1 MGNWTDVSHFVHSL
15 LRNPK
20 TYSKQFAMSA
30 SDYMAAKAAGMASA
44 VTGMMPSVPVPK
56 KYVDSAAKTM
66 TKTAISAIN
75 APAKQGRWAARSVY
89 KGCKKIIYGKAK
101 YKEMKKVKVE
111 RALREAQEAAKY
123 AEAWQ
128 QSAAQG
134 KNRWRRAS
142 QHRPRL
148 DTPSK
153 MSDIAESPSA
163 SASEPT
169 NLARQESDASTVSMP
184 QQRPVTFEEA
194 PAVEPETPR

>member
-101 YKEMKKVKVE
+101 YKEMK
-111 RALREAQEAAKY
+111 
-123 AEAWQ
+123 
-128 QSAAQG
+128 
-134 KNRWRRAS
+134 
-142 QHRPRL
+142 
-148 DTPSK
+148 
-153 MSDIAESPSA
+153 I
-163 SASEPT
+163 PT
-169 NLARQESDASTVSMP
+169 ADQPDLSNVYY
-184 QQRPVTFEEA
+184 
-194 PAVEPETPR
+194 